1 MGLENE
7 TTKIQDLQRLVK
19 TLQLNKGQE
28 KEKEYT
34 MTVNVDID
42 CWQINWSISAMTSPK
57 L

>member
-7 TTKIQDLQRLVK
+7 TTKIQDLQRLVR
-19 TLQLNKGQE
+19 TLQLNKSQE
-28 KEKEYT
+28 KEKEYP